1 MLRPGEMLKA
11 RWKFMLGFSAL
22 IGTLAGCE
30 PAIQRDERPQEDWLA
45 RVGSATIALDDVVRY
60 LKFQQI
66 DTPEGDVVDV
76 DNDLFQREALDA
88 LIEEALLLEAAKA
101 RRLVVSASDI
111 SKAWDSIRGGWG
123 ESQLDEWLQRR
134 DETPETFKAYLK
146 RSLMTAR
153 YLNEQVYARASI
165 RSEDIET
172 AIEAI
177 PQAAAK
183 PRVKA
188 SQIVVPSLD
197 EAKLILREL
206 RRGLSFESA
215 AREYSITPEGKL
227 GGHLG
232 WFEPDQMPKLY
243 QQCFNMWP
251 GQLSQVLQSEY
262 GYVIL
267 KLHERET
274 AKSRG
279 DTARDPRVVEEALMY
294 KRRRELLIEELKR
307 LKEQYP
313 IERRR
318 MPGAD
323 AQ

>member
-11 RWKFMLGFSAL
+11 PRIFALGLCL
-22 IGTLAGCE
+22 IGLLVGCE
-30 PAIQRDERPQEDWLA
+30 RTIEREERPQKDWLA

-60 LKFQQI
+60 LKFQQV
-66 DTPEGDVVDV
+66 DTPEGDLVDV
-76 DNDLFQREALDA
+76 DDNLYQRQALDA
-88 LIEEALLLEAAKA
+88 LINEALLLEAAKA
-101 RRLVVSASDI
+101 LRLVVSASDL
-111 SKAWDSIRGGWG
+111 SQAWDSVRGGWG
-123 ESQLDEWLQRR
+123 ESQLDAWLQRR

-153 YLNEQVYARASI
+153 YLNEQVYARASV
-165 RSEDIET
+165 RSEDI
-172 AIEAI
+172 ALAAEAE
-177 PQAAAK
+177 PKAATK

-197 EAKLILREL
+197 EAKMILREL

-215 AREYSITPEGKL
+215 AREYSIMPEGKT

-251 GQLSQVLQSEY
+251 GQMSQVIQSEY

-267 KLHERET
+267 KVHDRET
-274 AKSRG
+274 ARSRG
-279 DTARDPRVVEEALMY
+279 ETACDLKAVEEALMY
-294 KRRRELLIEELKR
+294 ERRRELLAEELER
-307 LKEQYP
+307 LKNLYP

-318 MPGAD
+318 MPDAD
-323 AQ
+323 AL

>member
-1 MLRPGEMLKA
+1 MLRPGGMLNA

-30 PAIQRDERPQEDWLA
+30 PTIERDERPQEDWLA

-60 LKFQQI
+60 LKFQQV

-88 LIEEALLLEAAKA
+88 LIEEALLIAAKA
-101 RRLVVSASDI
+101 RRLVVSASDV

-165 RSEDIET
+165 RSEDIEA

-177 PQAAAK
+177 PQGAAK

-206 RRGLSFESA
+206 RRRL
-215 AREYSITPEGKL
+215 
-227 GGHLG
+227 
-232 WFEPDQMPKLY
+232 
-243 QQCFNMWP
+243 
-251 GQLSQVLQSEY
+251 
-262 GYVIL
+262 
-267 KLHERET
+267 
-274 AKSRG
+274 
-279 DTARDPRVVEEALMY
+279 
-294 KRRRELLIEELKR
+294 EL
-307 LKEQYP
+307 
-313 IERRR
+313 
-318 MPGAD
+318 
-323 AQ
+323 